1 MSLIPV
7 RAPIASN
14 LQMIVASGWS
24 PVPGITGAAD
34 CGAQV
39 PAFQFGKSK
48 RPKFN
53 VPML

>member
-14 LQMIVASGWS
+14 LQMIVASGWP
-24 PVPGITGAAD
+24 PVPGITEAAD

-39 PAFQFGKSK
+39 PVFQFGKSK
-48 RPKFN
+48 RPRFN